1 MNAVVKLTPT
11 EAAKREREIEDA
23 LQMARSMPAS
33 VAGLC
38 CASPFRALEFVRRT
52 LELAR
57 YVEDGVISR
66 DEFHEDILDLA
77 RGERRAFADAFL
89 GYRSRP

>member
-1 MNAVVKLTPT
+1 MNAIVKPTPI
-11 EAAKREREIEDA
+11 EAARREREIEDA

-38 CASPFRALEFVRRT
+38 VASPFRALEFVRRS

-57 YVEDGVISR
+57 YVEDGTISR

-77 RGERRAFADAFL
+77 REERRQFADAFL
-89 GYRSRP
+89 GYRSRA